1 MAPNLL
7 PQREAASVRACFGP
21 VSAMEVSVSR
31 EAGCQDGICRLG

>member
-7 PQREAASVRACFGP
+7 PQREASSIRACFRG

-31 EAGCQDGICRLG
+31 EAGCQDGICRSG